1 MKSKQR
7 FWETGF
13 FKHKYLKHFLVI
25 KTLWIQFIYLLIY
38 SIFLFSYYCG
48 NWMRKDGFEFSIFW
62 NPCEKILWENPT
74 VQPPQHQGGTSIW
87 GHQRPL
93 RPLCLPMKRPVELWG
108 FTTVGSTVTVCEIS
122 PLRQITMDLMFWRMI
137 IKQWPPMQRLKYTQ
151 NSSSIT
157 LSLGKWVRDIWGT
170 AFRKSIENYSLSE
183 KSWIFYV

>member
-1 MKSKQR
+1 
-7 FWETGF
+7 
-13 FKHKYLKHFLVI
+13 
-25 KTLWIQFIYLLIY
+25 
-38 SIFLFSYYCG
+38 
-48 NWMRKDGFEFSIFW
+48 MRKDGFEFSIFW
-62 NPCEKILWENPT
+62 NPCEKIPWENPT
-74 VQPPQHQGGTSIW
+74 VQPPQHHGGTSIW

-157 LSLGKWVRDIWGT
+157 LSLGKWVRDIWGQLLENQLKIQW
-170 AFRKSIENYSLSE
+170 FQNHHKKSRFST
-183 KSWIFYV
+183 IFLGFFPPKLTVYFYLVLV

>member
-1 MKSKQR
+1 
-7 FWETGF
+7 
-13 FKHKYLKHFLVI
+13 
-25 KTLWIQFIYLLIY
+25 
-38 SIFLFSYYCG
+38 
-48 NWMRKDGFEFSIFW
+48 MRKDGFEFSIFW

-157 LSLGKWVRDIWGT
+157 LSLGKWVRDIWGQLL
-170 AFRKSIENYSLSE
+170 ENQLKIQWFHNHHKNHVFLLFFWGFFLMWFFPPPKIDVYCYLVSA
-183 KSWIFYV
+183 